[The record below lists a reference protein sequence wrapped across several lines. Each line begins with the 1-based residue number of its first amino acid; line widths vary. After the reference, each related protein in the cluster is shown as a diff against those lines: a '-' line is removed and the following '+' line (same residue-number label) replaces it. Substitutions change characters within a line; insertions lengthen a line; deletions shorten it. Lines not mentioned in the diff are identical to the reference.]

1 MHQKIKDFLVCCL
14 LLLSVLLT
22 WLFSSISLSP
32 VVHRASKDFLV
43 CCLFCCCLCFSRA
56 LFYSSSIVYRTFSST
71 RYSAFG
77 HPGSLARFLWT
88 AVLGREPGKV
98 ICPLQRCTSV
108 GQQCYVKAHKKVLG
122 HIYHLLW
129 VDRWFML
136 KSGALDAESRDSQKS
151 RNGEE
156 AKNLGRRG
164 GLRES
169 GGVESGE

>member
-1 MHQKIKDFLVCCL
+1 MALFQYLAESSGSSCIKRFPRVLFV
-14 LLLSVLLT
+14 LLLSVFLT
-22 WLFSSISLSP
+22 WLSST
-32 VVHRASKDFLV
+32 AV
-43 CCLFCCCLCFSRA
+43 C
-56 LFYSSSIVYRTFSST
+56 VYRTFSST